1 MPANFTPAKL
11 VWQLIIPY
19 PRPHT
24 VCELEITITITRKV
38 FPYIQNKFTSQPNV
52 QTLN

>member
-24 VCELEITITITRKV
+24 VCELEITITITRIV
-38 FPYIQNKFTSQPNV
+38 FPYIQNKFSSQSNV
-52 QTLN
+52 QT